1 MASMNNAH
9 TPHAHPRLHALD
21 NLRALM
27 MWLGIVLH
35 VAINH
40 LTVDSPLPWRDPKTS
55 PVADMLL
62 LFIHSFR
69 MPVFFVLAGFFVAL
83 LVERRGAGGMLKN
96 RGLRLALPFAVFW
109 PPLFALTTVLAM
121 VYIHLTV
128 RGVPG
133 IDTALTPARQPG
145 GSPFNTMHLWFLYQL
160 FWFSVL
166 AWAGVRLQRFVPA
179 RLRDAVARG
188 FALLA
193 ERRWGFAVLALPLA
207 LAGSFYPS
215 GIATESGSFLPPL
228 GEWVQSGLFFVFG
241 WYLHRG
247 QEHLLGLFAA
257 RCKGHALAGL
267 PFFVATVAL
276 LGGLHGA
283 GPHRLPHPEFWIAF
297 AYNATSWLWSLA
309 LIGGFVRY
317 VSRQN
322 AVLRYLS
329 ESSYWVYLVHMLGTI
344 GFGILL
350 FNAPFGALAK
360 MGLNIA
366 ATSLVALASYQLLVR
381 YTPIGTLLNG
391 RRLTRAQRRSLAS
404 AGSGSPAAPPCAQ
417 SRPGAAAAGAPSAGS
432 STAGW

>member
-1 MASMNNAH
+1 MDNAH
-9 TPHAHPRLHALD
+9 TPPRLHALD

-55 PVADMLL
+55 PVADLLL

-83 LVERRGAGGMLKN
+83 LVERRGAHGMLKN
-96 RGLRLALPFAVFW
+96 RSLRLALPFAIFW
-109 PPLFALTTVLAM
+109 PPLFVGTAVLAM

-133 IDTALTPARQPG
+133 LDTALTPARQPG

-160 FWFSVL
+160 FWLSVL
-166 AWAGVRLQRFVPA
+166 AWAGVRLQRFVPV

-188 FALLA
+188 FAVLA
-193 ERRWGFAVLALPLA
+193 ERRWGFVVLALPLA
-207 LAGSFYPS
+207 VTGAFHPS
-215 GIATESGSFLPPL
+215 GFVMASGAFLPPFS
-228 GEWVQSGLFFVFG
+228 EWVQSGLFFVFG
-241 WYLHRG
+241 WYLHRD
-247 QEHLLGLFAA
+247 QERLLACFAA

-267 PFFVATVAL
+267 AFFVVTLAL
-276 LGGLHGA
+276 LGAMRGPGA
-283 GPHRLPHPEFWIAF
+283 HRLPHPEFWIAF
-297 AYNATSWLWSLA
+297 AYNATSWLWSMA
-309 LIGGFVRY
+309 LIGGFLRY
-317 VSRQN
+317 LPRQN
-322 AVLRYLS
+322 AVLAYLS

-350 FNAPFGALAK
+350 FHAPLGAVAK

-381 YTPIGTLLNG
+381 HTVIGRLLNG
-391 RRLTRAQRRSLAS
+391 QRAANRAS
-404 AGSGSPAAPPCAQ
+404 KKSTKARVFAA
-417 SRPGAAAAGAPSAGS
+417 R
-432 STAGW
+432 

>member
-1 MASMNNAH
+1 MNNAN
-9 TPHAHPRLHALD
+9 TPQRLHALD

-40 LTVDSPLPWRDPKTS
+40 LTVASPLPWRDPRTS
-55 PVADMLL
+55 PVADLLL

-83 LVERRGAGGMLKN
+83 LVQRRGADGMLKN
-96 RGLRLALPFAVFW
+96 RSLRLALPFAIFW
-109 PPLFALTTVLAM
+109 PPLFVGTTVLAM

-133 IDTALTPARQPG
+133 IDAALTPARQPG

-188 FALLA
+188 FAVLA
-193 ERRWGFAVLALPLA
+193 ERRWGFVVLALPLA
-207 LAGSFYPS
+207 VTGAFHPS
-215 GIATESGSFLPPL
+215 GMVTESGAFLPPFT
-228 GEWVQSGLFFVFG
+228 EWAQSGLFFVFG
-241 WYLHRG
+241 WYLHRD
-247 QEHLLGLFAA
+247 QERLLTLFAA

-267 PFFVATVAL
+267 VFFIATVVL
-276 LGGLHGA
+276 LGALHRPGA
-283 GPHRLPHPEFWIAF
+283 HRLPHPEFWIAF
-297 AYNATSWLWSLA
+297 AYNATSWLWSLS

-317 VSRQN
+317 LPRQN
-322 AVLRYLS
+322 AVLAYLS
-329 ESSYWVYLVHMLGTI
+329 QSSYWVYLVHMLGTI

-350 FNAPFGALAK
+350 FNAPFSAVTK

-391 RRLTRAQRRSLAS
+391 RRVTRAPRPSPAS
-404 AGSGSPAAPPCAQ
+404 AG
-417 SRPGAAAAGAPSAGS
+417 AGS
-432 STAGW
+432 QSALPSDR

>member
-1 MASMNNAH
+1 MNNACIPS
-9 TPHAHPRLHALD
+9 TPPTPAAPQRLHALD

-40 LTVDSPLPWRDPKTS
+40 LTVDSPLPWRDPQTS
-55 PVADMLL
+55 RVADLLL

-96 RGLRLALPFAVFW
+96 RALRLALPFALFW
-109 PPLFALTTVLAM
+109 PPLFAATTLLTM
-121 VYIHLTV
+121 VYIHLTA

-133 IDTALTPARQPG
+133 IDSALTPARQPG

-166 AWAGVRLQRFVPA
+166 AGAGVRLRRFVPT
-179 RLRDAVARG
+179 RQRDAVARG
-188 FALLA
+188 FAVLA
-193 ERRWGFAVLALPLA
+193 QRRWGFVVLALPLA
-207 LAGSFYPS
+207 ITGAFHPS
-215 GIATESGSFLPPL
+215 GFVTESGSFLPSFS
-228 GEWVQSGLFFVFG
+228 EWLQSGLFFVFG
-241 WYLHRG
+241 WYLHRD
-247 QEHLLGLFAA
+247 QERLLARLAA
-257 RCKGHALAGL
+257 RCKGLALGGL
-267 PFFVATVAL
+267 AFFVATLAL
-276 LGGLHGA
+276 LGALHGQA
-283 GPHRLPHPEFWIAF
+283 PYRLPHAEFWIAF

-317 VSRQN
+317 VPRQN
-322 AVLRYLS
+322 AVLTYLS
-329 ESSYWVYLVHMLGTI
+329 QSSYWVYLVHMLGTI

-350 FNAPFGALAK
+350 FHAPFGALTK

-381 YTPIGTLLNG
+381 RTPLGTLLNG
-391 RRLTRAQRRSLAS
+391 QRTANRSTRKSTKARVF
-404 AGSGSPAAPPCAQ
+404 AA
-417 SRPGAAAAGAPSAGS
+417 R
-432 STAGW
+432 

>member
-1 MASMNNAH
+1 MNHAT
-9 TPHAHPRLHALD
+9 TPQRLHALD

-55 PVADMLL
+55 PVADLLL

-83 LVERRGAGGMLKN
+83 LVERRGANGMLKN
-96 RGLRLALPFAVFW
+96 RSQRLALPFAIFW
-109 PPLFALTTVLAM
+109 PLLFAGTTVLAM

-160 FWFSVL
+160 FWLSVL
-166 AWAGVRLQRFVPA
+166 AWAGVRLQRFVPM

-188 FALLA
+188 FAVLA
-193 ERRWGFAVLALPLA
+193 ERRWGFVVLALPLA
-207 LAGSFYPS
+207 VTGAFHPS
-215 GIATESGSFLPPL
+215 GFVMESGAFLPPFS
-228 GEWVQSGLFFVFG
+228 EWVQSGLFFVFG
-241 WYLHRG
+241 WYVHRD
-247 QEHLLGLFAA
+247 QERLLARFAA
-257 RCKGHALAGL
+257 RCTGHALAGL
-267 PFFVATVAL
+267 VFFIATLAL
-276 LGGLHGA
+276 LGAMRGPGA
-283 GPHRLPHPEFWIAF
+283 HRLPHPEFWIAF

-309 LIGGFVRY
+309 LIGGFLRY
-317 VSRQN
+317 LPRQN
-322 AVLRYLS
+322 AVLAYLS
-329 ESSYWVYLVHMLGTI
+329 HSSYWVYLVHMLGTI

-350 FNAPFGALAK
+350 FNAPLGALAK

-381 YTPIGTLLNG
+381 HTVIGRLLNG
-391 RRLTRAQRRSLAS
+391 QRAANRAS
-404 AGSGSPAAPPCAQ
+404 KKSTKARVFAA
-417 SRPGAAAAGAPSAGS
+417 R
-432 STAGW
+432 

>member
-1 MASMNNAH
+1 MNNAT
-9 TPHAHPRLHALD
+9 TPQRLHALD

-55 PVADMLL
+55 PVADLLL

-83 LVERRGAGGMLKN
+83 LVERRGANGMLKN
-96 RGLRLALPFAVFW
+96 RSLRLALPFAIFW
-109 PPLFALTTVLAM
+109 PLLFAGTTVLAM

-160 FWFSVL
+160 FWLSVL
-166 AWAGVRLQRFVPA
+166 AWAGVRLQRFVPMQ
-179 RLRDAVARG
+179 LRDAIARG
-188 FALLA
+188 FAVLA
-193 ERRWGFAVLALPLA
+193 ERRWGFVVLALPLA
-207 LAGSFYPS
+207 VTGAFHPS
-215 GIATESGSFLPPL
+215 GLVMESGAFLPPFS
-228 GEWVQSGLFFVFG
+228 EWVQSGLFFVFG
-241 WYLHRG
+241 WYLHRD
-247 QEHLLGLFAA
+247 QERLLARFAA
-257 RCKGHALAGL
+257 RCTGHALAGL
-267 PFFVATVAL
+267 VFFVATLAL
-276 LGGLHGA
+276 LGAMRGPGA
-283 GPHRLPHPEFWIAF
+283 HRLPHPEFWIAF

-309 LIGGFVRY
+309 LIGGFLRY
-317 VSRQN
+317 LPRQN
-322 AVLRYLS
+322 AVLAYLS

-350 FNAPFGALAK
+350 FNAPLGAVAK

-366 ATSLVALASYQLLVR
+366 ATSLAALASYQLLVR
-381 YTPIGTLLNG
+381 HTVIGRLLNG
-391 RRLTRAQRRSLAS
+391 QRAANRSSKKSTKARVF
-404 AGSGSPAAPPCAQ
+404 AA
-417 SRPGAAAAGAPSAGS
+417 R
-432 STAGW
+432 

>member
-1 MASMNNAH
+1 MNNAN
-9 TPHAHPRLHALD
+9 TPQRLHALD

-40 LTVDSPLPWRDPKTS
+40 ITINSPLPWRDPKTS
-55 PVADMLL
+55 PVADLLL

-83 LVERRGAGGMLKN
+83 LVERRGADGMLRN
-96 RGLRLALPFAVFW
+96 RGVRLALPFALFW
-109 PPLFALTTVLAM
+109 PPLFVLTAVLSM

-133 IDTALTPARQPG
+133 LDTALTPARQPG
-145 GSPFNTMHLWFLYQL
+145 GSPFNTIHLWFLYQL

-193 ERRWGFAVLALPLA
+193 ERRWGFAVLAVPLA
-207 LAGSFYPS
+207 LVGSFYPS
-215 GIATESGSFLPPL
+215 GLVTESGSFLPPL
-228 GEWVQSGLFFVFG
+228 SEWVQSGLFFVFG

-247 QEHLLGLFAA
+247 QERLLARFAA

-267 PFFVATVAL
+267 AFFVATVLLMGAL
-276 LGGLHGA
+276 RGP
-283 GPHRLPHPEFWIAF
+283 GPHHLPHPEFWIAF
-297 AYNATSWLWSLA
+297 VYNASSWLWSLA
-309 LIGGFVRY
+309 LIGSFVRY
-317 VSRQN
+317 VPRQN
-322 AVLRYLS
+322 AVLAYLS
-329 ESSYWVYLVHMLGTI
+329 QSSYWVYLVHMLGTI

-350 FNAPFGALAK
+350 VNAPFGALTK

-366 ATSLVALASYQLLVR
+366 ATSLAALASYQLLVR
-381 YTPIGTLLNG
+381 YTFIGTLLNG
-391 RRLTRAQRRSLAS
+391 RRAEKRSTRKSTKARVL
-404 AGSGSPAAPPCAQ
+404 PA
-417 SRPGAAAAGAPSAGS
+417 R
-432 STAGW
+432 

>member
-1 MASMNNAH
+1 MNNAH
-9 TPHAHPRLHALD
+9 PSQRLHALD

-40 LTVDSPLPWRDPKTS
+40 LTVASPLPWRDPKTS
-55 PVADMLL
+55 PVADLLL

-83 LVERRGAGGMLKN
+83 LVARRGADGMLKN

-109 PPLFALTTVLAM
+109 PPLFVLTTVLAM

-160 FWFSVL
+160 FWFSVV
-166 AWAGVRLQRFVPA
+166 AWAGVQLQRFVPV
-179 RLRDAVARG
+179 RVRDAVARG
-188 FALLA
+188 FAVLA
-193 ERRWGFAVLALPLA
+193 ERRWGFVVLALPLA
-207 LAGSFYPS
+207 VTGAFHPS
-215 GIATESGSFLPPL
+215 GMVMESGAFLPPFS
-228 GEWVQSGLFFVFG
+228 EWVQSGLFFVFG
-241 WYLHRG
+241 WYLHRD
-247 QEHLLGLFAA
+247 QERLLARFAA

-267 PFFVATVAL
+267 AFFIATIAL
-276 LGGLHGA
+276 LGALHGPGA
-283 GPHRLPHPEFWIAF
+283 HRLPHPEFWIAF
-297 AYNATSWLWSLA
+297 AYNAASWLWSLA

-317 VSRQN
+317 VPRQN
-322 AVLRYLS
+322 AVLAYLS
-329 ESSYWVYLVHMLGTI
+329 QSSYWVYLVHMLGTI

-350 FNAPFGALAK
+350 FDAPLGAVAK

-381 YTPIGTLLNG
+381 CTPVGTLLNG
-391 RRLTRAQRRSLAS
+391 RRVTRAQRQSPAS
-404 AGSGSPAAPPCAQ
+404 AG
-417 SRPGAAAAGAPSAGS
+417 AGS
-432 STAGW
+432 QAALPSDR